1 MDDNGKRFECTID
14 DKKIFIDI
22 DKLLDDTA
30 KKIIEK
36 IISYICNQINTI
48 KYLDCNNKDFE
59 NNFIIKIVI
68 LIMDKLKIINNKDII
83 LEIIDEYPYQQE
95 NGESLPQQK
104 GGGDETLPKIIE
116 NSNKR
121 QECLD
126 RMTAYIE
133 NPEDI
138 KIKIKDK
145 IKSIFESEKNV
156 EYFNR
161 IIDGIIY
168 SIQKLKT
175 KDIEHNC
182 YKYFL
187 NYYYNDLIEDY
198 IKDNDKSIINNI
210 ILQSVA
216 YGEEEEDITPTGEL
230 TTIQGG
236 TTIEEQNTIIGEVTR
251 GEIFG
256 TIFNEFKKYLKN
268 KKRINDT
275 ITNDLLS
282 MKDDDNEKFVNS
294 FKSNSLKKIISENV
308 NKIFKK
314 RNEYNLIQEEEK
326 KKEEKKKEEEEKKKN
341 IKPTILSKTKS
352 YLGNKYDKI
361 TQKDTSM
368 KMLFGNFNTLT
379 STNALQ
385 KKVNTTINLK
395 INEISKE
402 LLAEIIPNE
411 NNESTPNVIKMD
423 EIKGLILESIKNED
437 DKKENLKSIFLPLI
451 DEYKKEREK
460 NENKKYEE
468 QKNKDTK
475 GKIFRGN
482 LNKIR
487 VKTKE
492 YLNNR
497 IDINNISI
505 INYIIKLCEKTR
517 TNKRILEKNNIYLVK
532 YEPILPKGKCNSKT
546 MMFFDETIKG
556 KIIEQQTLMLYLGDL
571 KFALLCNEYDT
582 TSYKKKVKTFKKYE
596 DFEILSIIKKDASY
610 KMKFLKNEGYG
621 FFNKYYYLEEI
632 QQEGGELVGGADML
646 TKVQDKLNSV
656 KQGVKKG
663 ATDIKE
669 GVKEGTKDIKEGFI
683 NSGKTIG
690 NIPKTTLD
698 VGKGVGIGIK
708 DGVKAT
714 GRSGYRLG
722 ELVPYGMKK
731 SYEKGKDILKNGKDL
746 ILKEKEEPE
755 RIKSEYNI
763 IGDIIIIKF
772 ILTVDEKKEY
782 EYYGTI
788 FKKIK
793 VFDTGETKYEILFR
807 SESIIPD
814 EKIFE
819 FEITY
824 QGKYGDDYLYSIE
837 ICIEKDSQ
845 YYESNYEEL
854 IEIKDSEEKKD
865 KLININ
871 IKKLFSF
878 YNYYRDIERT
888 NQILTFK
895 KIVSINKEN
904 NEKNEKDTDYIPFV
918 DIEKNKKLIH
928 NLGVIYDT
936 VFFNRELKPE
946 KGYNSFK
953 IDFASKGNKCSGF
966 NKRISCLFL
975 FLNNNHE
982 EVYLKGEHYAVFNE
996 KQKEEEEE
1004 IKQKQQQQQE
1014 EEKIKQE
1021 QEKIKN
1027 LRDHSVIE
1035 KKIEQKDLEKAK
1047 EEEDVKKTE
1056 DANKAEILKNHSI
1069 AEGKAEI
1076 AEEKKTGGKKTKKQ
1090 KKIKK
1095 NRNTKKRIN

>member
-83 LEIIDEYPYQQE
+83 LEIIHEYPYQQE

-145 IKSIFESEKNV
+145 IKSIFESEKNI

-216 YGEEEEDITPTGEL
+216 YGEEEDITPTGEL

-326 KKEEKKKEEEEKKKN
+326 KKEEKEKQEKEEEEKKKEEEEKKKN

-460 NENKKYEE
+460 NENKEYEE

-632 QQEGGELVGGADML
+632 QQEGGEVVGGADML

-975 FLNNNHE
+975 FLNNNNE
-982 EVYLKGEHYAVFNE
+982 EVYLKGEHYAVLNE

-1004 IKQKQQQQQE
+1004 IKQKQQQQE
-1014 EEKIKQE
+1014 EEKK
-1021 QEKIKN
+1021 
-1027 LRDHSVIE
+1027 R
-1035 KKIEQKDLEKAK
+1035 
-1047 EEEDVKKTE
+1047 
-1056 DANKAEILKNHSI
+1056 
-1069 AEGKAEI
+1069 
-1076 AEEKKTGGKKTKKQ
+1076 GGKKTKKQ
-1090 KKIKK
+1090 KIIKK